1 MWIIKKKI
9 YISFNSFLHYKL
21 AQNLLDR
28 FLSGVNNDD
37 LNLTKW
43 FATKLNCAKARNKK
57 KVGHVVK
64 RNTVIKRRR
73 SWARKHKAH
82 RYKLVMKL
90 ASRDRPEFV
99 IQRRKGEIESRN
111 SAFSAFQ
118 LDDGKKSIDDCFKND
133 GNSPSNDTVTDIRW
147 IFQASSL
154 KDDQNT

>member
-1 MWIIKKKI
+1 
-9 YISFNSFLHYKL
+9 
-21 AQNLLDR
+21 
-28 FLSGVNNDD
+28 
-37 LNLTKW
+37 
-43 FATKLNCAKARNKK
+43 
-57 KVGHVVK
+57 
-64 RNTVIKRRR
+64 
-73 SWARKHKAH
+73 
-82 RYKLVMKL
+82 MKL